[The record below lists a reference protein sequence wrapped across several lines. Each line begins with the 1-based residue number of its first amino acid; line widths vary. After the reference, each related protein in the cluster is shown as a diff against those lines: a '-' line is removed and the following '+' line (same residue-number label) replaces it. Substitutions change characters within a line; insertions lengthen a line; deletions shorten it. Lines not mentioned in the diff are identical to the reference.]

1 MKVVGVIPSRYAST
15 RLPGKPLLNIG
26 SKPLIQWVYEAAR
39 SCPAL
44 SDVLVA
50 TDDQRIADAVSGF
63 GGKAVMTR
71 SDQPTGT
78 DRLAE
83 VARGLDADVIV
94 NIQGDEPFIKPETID
109 AVVRPFADDPKL
121 QMSTACVV
129 TRDETEAVDPNTV
142 KVVLSSNG
150 NALYFSRLPI
160 PFSRDGGG
168 VEYRIHLGLYAYRR
182 VFLPLFASWPPTE
195 LEQAEKL
202 EQLRVLEHGY
212 AIRVV
217 EVADRAMGIDT
228 PDDLERARRM
238 IT

>member
-26 SKPLIQWVYEAAR
+26 TKPLIQWVYEAAR

-71 SDQPTGT
+71 ADHPSGT

-109 AVVRPFADDPKL
+109 AVVRPFSEDPEL
-121 QMSTACVV
+121 QMSTACVI
-129 TRDETEAVDPNTV
+129 TRDTTEAGDPNVV
-142 KVVLSSNG
+142 KVVVSANG
-150 NALYFSRLPI
+150 NALYFSRLPV
-160 PFSRDGGG
+160 PFSRDGGD

-182 VFLPLFASWPPTE
+182 EFLPVFASWPPTTLE
-195 LEQAEKL
+195 LTERL

-212 AIRVV
+212 TIRVV